1 MPASLGWITSVS
13 LADDSD
19 RLNFDEELRDGKI
32 LRRDQSACRK
42 SALENFAADFDEL
55 VAVRLIAD
63 EHGHGDDIGERPA
76 SLLER
81 RLDVLERPPGLAGK
95 IRDRLAVGVSDAA
108 HAGEPDDAAAIRD
121 DGGRIG
127 PCLRTLGS
135 FDELGSVGNRADE
148 AAARD
153 EGGCEQADGHDWSL
167 LLKDGRCDGGEASRR
182 RSPENGVSV
191 QAKE

>member
-32 LRRDQSACRK
+32 LRRDQGTCRE
-42 SALENFAADFDEL
+42 SALENFTPDFDEL

-81 RLDVLERPPGLAGK
+81 RLDVLKRPPGLAGK
-95 IRDRLAVGVSDAA
+95 IRDRLAVGISDAA
-108 HAGEPDDAAAIRD
+108 HAGEPYDAAAIRD

-127 PCLRTLGS
+127 PCLRSVGS
-135 FDELGSVGNRADE
+135 FDELGRTGHRVDE
-148 AAARD
+148 AVPCD
-153 EGGCEQADGHDWSL
+153 EDGSYERAKGHEGSLCCE
-167 LLKDGRCDGGEASRR
+167 GRAVRR
-182 RSPENGVSV
+182 RRGVAP
-191 QAKE
+191 AKSH